1 MCGHREM
8 TIRQVAPDP
17 YTLFDLKADLESLI
31 STLGISHRLSRRAG
45 ENQQLSYLIG
55 DKEIATLQECPKAL
69 TSIFDVEQ
77 AVYSVEVDL
86 TALLELNA
94 VHASSSYLPVPKYPG
109 FEFDAAFTV
118 DRAEMEREHVR
129 T

>member
-1 MCGHREM
+1 MSGNREKPLW
-8 TIRQVAPDP
+8 QGEPEP
-17 YTLFDLKADLESLI
+17 YTLFDLKADLESLF

-69 TSIFDVEQ
+69 KSIFDVEQ
-77 AVYSVEVDL
+77 AVYSVVVDF

-94 VHASSSYLPVPKYPG
+94 VNDSSSYLTVTKYQCYV
-109 FEFDAAFTV
+109 FY
-118 DRAEMEREHVR
+118 
-129 T
+129 